1 MSYIL
6 ILMSFQTIYS
16 INYGDTSSARVE
28 AKPVCDWTILN
39 NYHY

>member
-16 INYGDTSSARVE
+16 INYG
-28 AKPVCDWTILN
+28 WTDYSYFDLDKFD
-39 NYHY
+39 YHSFNQ